1 MDIKSLAKLGAK
13 VRLEAIEREKAT
25 LHAAFPDIRENERM
39 AKLRENA
46 AKARAVLAAKRGNAV
61 TNQT

>member
-13 VRLEAIEREKAT
+13 VRLEAIEREKAA
-25 LHAAFPDIRENERM
+25 LNAAFPDIKENEHKAIRR
-39 AKLRENA
+39 ANA

-61 TNQT
+61 PNQT